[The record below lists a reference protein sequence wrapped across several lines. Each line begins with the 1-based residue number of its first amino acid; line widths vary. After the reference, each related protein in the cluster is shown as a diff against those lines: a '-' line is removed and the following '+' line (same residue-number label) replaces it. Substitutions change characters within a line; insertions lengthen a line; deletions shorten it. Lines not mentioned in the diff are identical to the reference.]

1 MTDSLT
7 RYRAA
12 DASLPRRNRLWPL
25 YGAGFDNLGDDGDLI
40 EVPMPAYGP
49 DELLV
54 RHDATGICF
63 SDIKVIRA
71 GQNHPRIYR
80 DMSKEPVVLGHEI
93 SLTVVGVGENL
104 REQYRIGDRFI
115 VQADIYVG
123 GVGYAYGY
131 EIQGGFSQFNV
142 IDQRVLHG
150 DGGNYLLPIRPTTG
164 YAEAAL
170 NEPWACVE
178 ASYTVSYRD
187 VWKPGGAL
195 WVVGDGPGVTL
206 GRAAAWRPGRMA
218 LDVGDAAL
226 AATLRDWAAA
236 QGVEI
241 VPDDPDAR
249 YDDIVVLSADPE
261 LIERAFARLARGGHF
276 AVITGAEVPRPVAL
290 DIGRL
295 HYDNL
300 GLLGAPVPGN
310 GDGTEI
316 AAAYTPIRTQ
326 LLPGGVTW
334 ILGAGGPMGHMHL
347 QRALEIDG
355 RPRKIVATNL
365 SRPRIVAVEEKFSG
379 PAQAAGVELA
389 CFSQDSLPD
398 LAALDRRLAEESG
411 AHGYDDIAVM
421 APSVPAVELAMPHL
435 ADHGVMNVFAGLPR
449 GTMARFNL
457 NDVVRRGVRFT
468 GTSGSSIEDLARMRD
483 LTESHALSPNKSV
496 AAIAGLE
503 GVPEGLHAVA
513 DGRFPGKVV
522 IFPNLSKP
530 LPLTTL
536 PELKERLP
544 SVYAKLGPGES
555 WTVEAEEE
563 LLRLLL

>member
-1 MTDSLT
+1 MIE
-7 RYRAA
+7 RP
-12 DASLPRRNRLWPL
+12 LP
-25 YGAGFDNLGDDGDLI
+25 G
-40 EVPMPAYGP
+40 YGP

-80 DMSKEPVVLGHEI
+80 NMAEDPVVLGHEI
-93 SLTVVGVGENL
+93 SLTVVGVGEHL
-104 REQYRIGDRFI
+104 RNQYQVGDRFI
-115 VQADIYVG
+115 VQADIYIN

-131 EIQGGFSQFNV
+131 EIQGGFSQYNV

-170 NEPWACVE
+170 AEPWACVE
-178 ASYTVSYRD
+178 ASYTVAYRD
-187 VWKPGGAL
+187 TWRPGGVL
-195 WVVGDGPGVTL
+195 WIVGDGVGVTL
-206 GRAAAWRPGRMA
+206 GAAAGWQPGRVVVEVA
-218 LDVGDAAL
+218 DATC
-226 AATLRDWAAA
+226 AATLTAWAAQRQIPVVA
-236 QGVEI
+236 
-241 VPDDPDAR
+241 DDPTAK
-249 YDDIVVLSADPE
+249 YDDIVVLSSDPA
-261 LIERAFARLARGGHF
+261 LIERAFARLARGGMF
-276 AVITGAEVPRPVAL
+276 AVVTEQPIPRWTSL

-300 GLLGAPVPGN
+300 AVVGAAGS
-310 GDGTEI
+310 DI
-316 AAAYTPIRTQ
+316 AAAYRPPIRTQ
-326 LLPGGVTW
+326 LRPGGLTW

-347 QRALEIDG
+347 QRALEIAG

-365 SRPRIVAVEEKFSG
+365 NRPRIVAVEEKFAK
-379 PAQAAGVELA
+379 PAHDVGVALV

-398 LAALDRRLAEESG
+398 ADALAARLAAESEDR
-411 AHGYDDIAVM
+411 GYDDIAVM
-421 APSVPAVELAMPHL
+421 APSVPAIEMAQHHL
-435 ADHGVMNVFAGLPR
+435 ADHGVMNVFAGVPR
-449 GTMARFNL
+449 GTMALF
-457 NDVVRRGVRFT
+457 DMEAIVRRGVRFT

-503 GVPEGLHAVA
+503 GVPDGLAAVA

-536 PELKERLP
+536 HELKDRLP
-544 SVYAKLGPGES
+544 SVYALLGEGES
-555 WTVEAEEE
+555 WTVEAEAE